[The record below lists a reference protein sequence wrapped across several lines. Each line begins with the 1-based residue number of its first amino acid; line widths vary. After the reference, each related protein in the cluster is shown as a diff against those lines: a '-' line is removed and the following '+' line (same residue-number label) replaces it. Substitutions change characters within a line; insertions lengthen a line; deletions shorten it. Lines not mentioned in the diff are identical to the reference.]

1 MELLLP
7 FGNLIENKKIP
18 FENYVSQNN
27 IYPAI

>member
-7 FGNLIENKKIP
+7 FGNLIENKKIS

-27 IYPAI
+27 IFPAI